1 MVAALPGKGIQVKDV
16 TECFDVLKCF
26 GTDDSVIQAP
36 DCDLLMSYDERQVL
50 VLDGR
55 KYLVGPA
62 IFYDV
67 DSDGEDVS
75 VTAEDIYNVQ
85 RVVAH
90 RTVILCADGQDFPA
104 LLLNGEA

>member
-1 MVAALPGKGIQVKDV
+1 
-16 TECFDVLKCF
+16 
-26 GTDDSVIQAP
+26 
-36 DCDLLMSYDERQVL
+36 MSYDERQVL

-67 DSDGEDVS
+67 DGDGDDVS

-85 RVVAH
+85 RCGRSPH
-90 RTVILCADGQDFPA
+90 GNSLCRRAGLSGA
-104 LLLNGEA
+104 SAEW